1 MESPSRK
8 KKKTKARRQ
17 DTISSTSRESLTLLD
32 SLLFLIPLLHLIV
45 APYTKVEESFNLQ
58 ATHDILIYGT
68 PSSSPSSR
76 LSSTYDH
83 FSFPGA
89 VPRTFVGPVLLAGV
103 AQPLLAVFGFRHA
116 QFLVRALLGFANAA
130 ALLVFRTRLSTAFGS
145 GVGRWWI
152 FFIVSQFHVQ
162 YYLSRTLPNMF
173 AFGMTTVAL
182 AFLLPDPD
190 PLRGRIRQKQ
200 SVGILVFATAI
211 FRSELAI
218 LLSVVG
224 TWLLVR
230 GQMTLRRLVV
240 IVVVSL
246 VAALLMSVP
255 LDSYFWQKPLWPE
268 LWGFYFNVV
277 LGSSS
282 AWGVSPWHYYFSSA
296 LPRLLLNPLAI
307 PLIVLAL
314 VQPGTRHQAVGLVV
328 PSLLYV
334 ALYSLQPHKEVRF
347 IFYVVPPLTA
357 AAAVAA
363 DFVST
368 RRTKSTGH
376 GLATLALA
384 LSVVVTAAASAA
396 MLLLSS
402 LSYPGGDAVTQLH
415 DLVSRSADSFSFWS
429 SSSSSAITVHAD
441 VLTCMTG
448 LTLFGQNRDGLP
460 LALGLPF
467 SSSSSSSSSSSPSPP
482 PPSSSSSS
490 SSTHLPP
497 SSTIPLL
504 LFDKTEDAPLLDRP
518 SFWERMDY
526 ALMEEP
532 ASALGNWQ
540 VVASVLA
547 YDGIESL
554 GPDDDDDDDDG
565 GSKASHRVVGLGARV
580 IRLRESV
587 RSLTGG
593 RWLGPRMKPRI
604 YIMRRVTRRPRYATA

>member
-1 MESPSRK
+1 KGITP
-8 KKKTKARRQ
+8 TDAF
-17 DTISSTSRESLTLLD
+17 
-32 SLLFLIPLLHLIV
+32 LFLIPLIHLLI

-68 PSSSPSSR
+68 PSSSPASR
-76 LSSTYDH
+76 LSATYDH

-116 QFLVRALLGFANAA
+116 QFLVRALLAFVNAS
-130 ALLVFRTRLSTAFGS
+130 ALLVFRLRLSRAFGS
-145 GVGRWWI
+145 SVGRWWT
-152 FFIVSQFHVQ
+152 FFIVSQFHVA

-173 AFGMTTVAL
+173 AFGMTTLSL

-190 PLRGRIRQKQ
+190 ARRGQIRQKQ
-200 SVGILVFATAI
+200 AVGMLVLATAI

-218 LLSVVG
+218 LLSIVG
-224 TWLLVR
+224 LRLLLY
-230 GQMTLRRLVV
+230 GHMTLRRLVLL
-240 IVVVSL
+240 VVVSL

-296 LPRLLLNPLAI
+296 LPRLLLNPLAV
-307 PLIVLAL
+307 PLIVMALA
-314 VQPGTRHQAVGLVV
+314 QPGSRRQAVGLVV

-334 ALYSLQPHKEVRF
+334 ALYSLQPHKEARF

-357 AAAVAA
+357 AAALGT

-368 RRTKSTGH
+368 RRTKSAAH
-376 GLATLALA
+376 GLAALMIA
-384 LSVVVTAAASAA
+384 LSVVATFAASIA

-402 LSYPGGDAVTQLH
+402 LSYPGGDALSQLQ
-415 DLVSRSADSFSFWS
+415 DLISRSADPFS

-448 LTLFGQNRDGLP
+448 LTLFGQNPNGLP
-460 LALGLPF
+460 LALGLPP
-467 SSSSSSSSSSSPSPP
+467 SSPPHSHPTPSPP
-482 PPSSSSSS
+482 P
-490 SSTHLPP
+490 
-497 SSTIPLL
+497 PLL

-526 ALMEEP
+526 ALMEDP
-532 ASALGNWQ
+532 AAALGNWQ
-540 VVASVLA
+540 VIAVVLA
-547 YDGIESL
+547 YDGIELL
-554 GPDDDDDDDDG
+554 GP
-565 GSKASHRVVGLGARV
+565 ASDPQPPPPPHRVLGLGAEV
-580 IRLRESV
+580 ARLRESV

>member
-1 MESPSRK
+1 M
-8 KKKTKARRQ
+8 
-17 DTISSTSRESLTLLD
+17 
-32 SLLFLIPLLHLIV
+32 PLLHLV
-45 APYTKVEESFNLQ
+45 LSPYTKVEESFNLQ

-68 PSSSPSSR
+68 PSSSPASR

-103 AQPLLAVFGFRHA
+103 AQPLLAVLGFRHA
-116 QFLVRALLGFANAA
+116 QFVVRALLGFFNAS
-130 ALLVFRTRLSTAFGS
+130 ALLVFRTRLSAAFGS
-145 GVGRWWI
+145 GVGRWWT
-152 FFIVSQFHVQ
+152 FLIVSQFHVA

-173 AFGMTTVAL
+173 AFGMTTLAL
-182 AFLLPDPD
+182 AFLLPYPD
-190 PLRGRIRQKQ
+190 PHRGQIRQKQ
-200 SVGILVFATAI
+200 SVGILVLATAI

-224 TWLLVR
+224 LWLLLR
-230 GQMTLRRLVV
+230 GHTTLRRLVV
-240 IVVVSL
+240 VVVVTL

-255 LDSYFWQKPLWPE
+255 VDSYFWQKPLWPE
-268 LWGFYFNVV
+268 LWGFYFNVL

-314 VQPGTRHQAVGLVV
+314 VQPGTRRQAVGLVV

-357 AAAVAA
+357 AAALGA

-368 RRTKSTGH
+368 RRTKSATH
-376 GLATLALA
+376 GLATLLLV
-384 LSVVVTAAASAA
+384 LSVFATAAASVA

-402 LSYPGGDAVTQLH
+402 LSYPGGDALSQLH
-415 DLVSRSADSFSFWS
+415 DLVARSADSFPS
-429 SSSSSAITVHAD
+429 SSSSPSTITVHAD

-460 LALGLPF
+460 LALGLP
-467 SSSSSSSSSSSPSPP
+467 PP
-482 PPSSSSSS
+482 PP
-490 SSTHLPP
+490 PP
-497 SSTIPLL
+497 HPHPTTTTTTTTPLL

-526 ALMEEP
+526 ALMEDP
-532 ASALGNWQ
+532 AAALGNWQ
-540 VVASVLA
+540 VIAAVLA
-547 YDGIESL
+547 YDGIEML
-554 GPDDDDDDDDG
+554 GPKT
-565 GSKASHRVVGLGARV
+565 SSSSSSPSPNPPQPPHRVVGLGARV